1 MNIFSKDEIN
11 KLITCLKDNIP
22 IEENRSE
29 GTNDNFTHYEEDID
43 SWQYKLYN
51 YVTKNMSREDELFE
65 EVKLLNKQNI
75 EIYEKYC
82 NLLKEKSKNTST
94 KNEIEIMRAIVHNK
108 ILLMVVLS
116 KLGMED
122 DEIDELN
129 VKIYNALDKEIEKV
143 INGDK
148 NENN

>member
-65 EVKLLNKQNI
+65 EVKLLNRQNI
-75 EIYEKYC
+75 DIYERYC
-82 NLLKEKSKNTST
+82 NLLKSQNEKDLKQN
-94 KNEIEIMRAIVHNK
+94 IELMRAIIHNK
-108 ILLMVVLS
+108 VLLMVVLS
-116 KLGMED
+116 KLGMQD
-122 DEIDELN
+122 DEIDKLN
-129 VKIYNALDKEIEKV
+129 TSIANSMEEEVEKIKKGESND
-143 INGDK
+143 
-148 NENN
+148 